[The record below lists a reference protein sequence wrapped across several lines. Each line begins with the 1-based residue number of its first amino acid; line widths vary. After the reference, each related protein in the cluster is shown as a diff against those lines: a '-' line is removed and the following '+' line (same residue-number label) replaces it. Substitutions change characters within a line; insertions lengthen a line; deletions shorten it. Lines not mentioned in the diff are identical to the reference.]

1 MTIFDDIEA
10 AERLGRA
17 RSQPNLEFVPFSI
30 HSLLDDIR
38 RRLFPDITHSV
49 RICFVSRGPLA
60 CIAYN
65 TSHATIYVHQL
76 LNRHDTPKSVM
87 TLFIKHELL
96 HLRIKPSKVEGNR
109 RAVSHPPEFWEA
121 EKAIAPERKSAWTW
135 IWGNF
140 FNYLKNRPRLER
152 IDVLPS
158 WRRAWTMSARGVE
171 ELTRGLEG
179 AEGMRCRTVAL
190 DFMVEVVEN

>member
-1 MTIFDDIEA
+1 M
-10 AERLGRA
+10 
-17 RSQPNLEFVPFSI
+17 
-30 HSLLDDIR
+30 
-38 RRLFPDITHSV
+38 
-49 RICFVSRGPLA
+49 
-60 CIAYN
+60 
-65 TSHATIYVHQL
+65 
-76 LNRHDTPKSVM
+76 
-87 TLFIKHELL
+87 
-96 HLRIKPSKVEGNR
+96 
-109 RAVSHPPEFWEA
+109 A
-121 EKAIAPERKSAWTW
+121 EKAIAPERESAWTW

-140 FNYLKNRPRLER
+140 FNYLKRRPRLER